1 MKKEELQTI
10 VRKIQNRCYLENP
23 TKITYYRNDDGDV
36 VFKIFF
42 DSLYVPEK
50 FRVAEENLQNM
61 FATANCYEYED
72 DFRIIA
78 LDQDEG
84 FVKVIPD
91 SQKFKIVNSYKD
103 VNELESDKKV
113 EESVILAGEKLGLNE
128 NFVKNKGFVLY
139 EGEEVRASAETGT
152 TSGVSAD
159 TIKAKTDALE
169 KDTGK
174 EKVKKDVYVLG
185 LTCPVLKTADELY
198 LEAINKIN
206 ELNTGKNSTAVV
218 LTIPNYD
225 DSFPAFGLAALQNYN
240 TQLQE
245 AVGETYSYLAVDGN
259 TYFLD
264 YLKTLDIQN
273 VYFVTDTAEKGL
285 KDNNIPGLLNCP
297 NVQAIE
303 GIIHDSTAED
313 FKSKVQPK
321 LTARVAAWEKKHK
334 DLKLKKND
342 KRVAKARDFYEKN
355 PEAMENV
362 LSLLRS
368 VYTEGEHQEFQDLI
382 AQYGKKAYKLLK
394 DAKNIGKANVKK
406 AAVDEA
412 KKNEES
418 LFSSIA
424 SYTVGELLQRKAADF
439 NTGEGMWKN
448 GGGVTASNLGTKAKV
463 KVNPIEKKN
472 NKITASPM
480 DAWLWMLTDFLEK
493 WEQSMQDVKALL
505 SDSVNLGAELKFP
518 KEDDEADA
526 ENKEDQEKKQDEQK
540 PEETDSSDEET
551 QDDAAPEET
560 EETGETEEAK
570 VEEAFTKGSSYRRL
584 VEIFK
589 DVK

>member
-23 TKITYYRNDDGDV
+23 TKITYYRNDDGDI

-103 VNELESDKKV
+103 VNKLESDKKV
-113 EESVILAGEKLGLNE
+113 KESVILAGEKLGLNE
-128 NFVKNKGFVLY
+128 DFVKSKGFVLY
-139 EGEEVRASAETGT
+139 EGEDVRASSETGT

-159 TIKAKTDALE
+159 TIKAKADALNG
-169 KDTGK
+169 DSGK

-198 LEAINKIN
+198 LEAINRIN
-206 ELNTGKNSTAVV
+206 DLNKGKNSTAVI
-218 LTIPNYD
+218 LTVPNYD
-225 DSFPAFGLAALQNYN
+225 DNFPVFGLAALQNYN

-264 YLKTLDIQN
+264 YLKTLDVQN

-285 KDNNIPGLLNCP
+285 KDNNIPGLLTCP

-342 KRVAKARDFYEKN
+342 KRIDKARTFYEKN

-368 VYTEGEHQEFQDLI
+368 AYTKGEHQEFQDLV

-406 AAVDEA
+406 IAADET

-424 SYTVGELLQRKAADF
+424 DYAVGEFLQRKAADF
-439 NTGEGMWKN
+439 STGEGMWKN
-448 GGGVTASNLGTKAKV
+448 GGGVTASNLGTSKAKAS
-463 KVNPIEKKN
+463 PIEKKN
-472 NKITASPM
+472 NKTTASHN
-480 DAWLWMLTDFLEK
+480 DALLWMLTDFLEK

-518 KEDDEADA
+518 KEDDKTDIED
-526 ENKEDQEKKQDEQK
+526 NEDQENKQDEQK
-540 PEETDSSDEET
+540 PEETDNNDEET
-551 QDDAAPEET
+551 QDDTAPEET
-560 EETGETEEAK
+560 EETEDAK
-570 VEEAFTKGSSYRRL
+570 VEESFTKRSSYSRL

-589 DVK
+589 DAK

>member
-103 VNELESDKKV
+103 VNKLESDKKV
-113 EESVILAGEKLGLNE
+113 KESVILAGEKLGLNE
-128 NFVKNKGFVLY
+128 DFVKNKGFVLY
-139 EGEEVRASAETGT
+139 EGEDVRASSETGT

-159 TIKAKTDALE
+159 AIKAKTDALNG
-169 KDTGK
+169 DSGK

-198 LEAINKIN
+198 LKAINRIN
-206 ELNTGKNSTAVV
+206 ELNKGENSTAVV
-218 LTIPNYD
+218 LTVPNYD
-225 DSFPAFGLAALQNYN
+225 DNFPVFGLAALQNYN

-264 YLKTLDIQN
+264 YLKTLDVQN

-285 KDNNIPGLLNCP
+285 KDNNIPGLLTCP

-303 GIIHDSTAED
+303 GIVHDSTAED

-342 KRVAKARDFYEKN
+342 KRIEKARAFYEKN

-368 VYTEGEHQEFQDLI
+368 IYTKGEHQEFQDLVT
-382 AQYGKKAYKLLK
+382 QYGKKAYKLLK
-394 DAKNIGKANVKK
+394 DAKNIGKADVKK
-406 AAVDEA
+406 VAADET

-424 SYTVGELLQRKAADF
+424 DYTVGEFLQRKAADF

-448 GGGVTASNLGTKAKV
+448 GGGATASNLGTAKV
-463 KVNPIEKKN
+463 KASPIEKKN
-472 NKITASPM
+472 NKTTATHM
-480 DAWLWMLTDFLEK
+480 DALLWMLTDFLEK
-493 WEQSMQDVKALL
+493 WEQSMQDVKTLL

-518 KEDDEADA
+518 KEDDKTDA
-526 ENKEDQEKKQDEQK
+526 EDREDQEKKQDEQE
-540 PEETDSSDEET
+540 PEETDNNVEET

-560 EETGETEEAK
+560 EKTEEMEDAK
-570 VEEAFTKGSSYRRL
+570 VEEGFTKGSSYSRL

-589 DVK
+589 DAK